1 MGELQNVQ
9 VRAFRVLL
17 SLFVRGRVH
26 LHFGSEQEIIEAL
39 NEAGFQS
46 VEVRQASA
54 VIGEARDAAGRLAH
68 IIEASTD

>member
-26 LHFGSEQEIIEAL
+26 LHFGSEREIVEAL
-39 NEAGFQS
+39 KEAGFS
-46 VEVRQASA
+46 SATVRQAAS
-54 VIGEARDAAGRLAH
+54 VIGEARDAGGRLAH
-68 IIEASTD
+68 ILEASTA